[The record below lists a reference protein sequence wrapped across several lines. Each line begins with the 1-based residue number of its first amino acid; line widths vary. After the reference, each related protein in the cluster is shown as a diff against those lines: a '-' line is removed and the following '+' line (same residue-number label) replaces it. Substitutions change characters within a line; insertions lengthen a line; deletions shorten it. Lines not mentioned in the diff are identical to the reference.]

1 MQDKPKMIVIC
12 GPTATGKSDLAVALA
27 LHIHNAEIVS
37 TDSRQIYKKLDLG
50 TGKITPSEMH
60 DIPHYMLDIVDPDK
74 TYTVDNFSKDAKK
87 VIDGIYSRGNI
98 PILCGGTG
106 LYIDT
111 IVHNIHFPDV
121 PINQTL
127 REELQSK
134 NTEEILDIFKKLNK
148 EKPHNVDLKNKR
160 KIIRAIEILT
170 ELGSIPPL
178 DKKNLYDVLY
188 VGLDASDDV
197 LKDKIKKRIDRR
209 LKQGMLEESEQLLQQ
224 GDLTHERMRKL
235 GLEYAYISKYIQ
247 KEITLEQFKEQLFYA
262 IWHYA
267 KRQRTWFRRNKNIH
281 WLDVSDTDPLQKII
295 QLMV

>member
-1 MQDKPKMIVIC
+1 MQKPKMIVIC

-27 LHIHNAEIVS
+27 LHLGNAEILS

-50 TGKITPSEMH
+50 TGKITSEEMH
-60 DIPHYMLDIVDPDK
+60 GVPHHMLDTVNPDQ
-74 TYTVDNFSKDAKK
+74 TYTADFFIKDSKK
-87 VIDGIYSRGNI
+87 VIDDIYSRGNI

-106 LYIDT
+106 LYIDS
-111 IVHNIHFPDV
+111 IVHDIHFPDV

-127 REELQSK
+127 RTELETK
-134 NTEEILDIFKKLNK
+134 NTEELLSIFKKLNK
-148 EKPHNVDLKNKR
+148 EQPHNVDLKNKR

-178 DKKNLYDVLY
+178 EKKDIYDVVY
-188 VGLDASDDV
+188 IGLDGADDV

-209 LKQGMLEESEQLLQQ
+209 LEQGMIEESEQLLQQ
-224 GDLTHERMRKL
+224 GILTYERMQQL
-235 GLEYAYISKYIQ
+235 GLEYAYTSKYLQ

-267 KRQRTWFRRNKNIH
+267 KRQRTWFRKNKSIH
-281 WLDVSDTDPLQKII
+281 WLDISDTDLLQKSIKLMI
-295 QLMV
+295 Q

>member
-1 MQDKPKMIVIC
+1 MQKPKMIVIC

-27 LHIHNAEIVS
+27 LHLGNAEILS

-50 TGKITPSEMH
+50 TGKITEEEMH
-60 DIPHYMLDIVDPDK
+60 GIPHHMLDIVNPNQ
-74 TYTVDNFSKDAKK
+74 TYTADFFIKDSKK
-87 VIDGIYSRGNI
+87 VIDDIYGRGNI

-170 ELGSIPPL
+170 KLGHIPPL
-178 DKKNLYDVLY
+178 EKKELYDVLHI
-188 VGLDASDDV
+188 GLDTSDDV

-209 LKQGMLEESEQLLQQ
+209 LEQGMIEESEQLLQQ
-224 GDLTHERMRKL
+224 GFLTHERMRKL

-267 KRQRTWFRRNKNIH
+267 KRQRTWFRRNKDIH
-281 WLDVSDTDPLQKII
+281 WLDVSDADPLQKII